1 MLVMASVRHPRLP
14 FGGLWV
20 PCFSFV
26 VYLAA
31 WGARLVI
38 RFVGRGKLARQLP
51 LTPARLG
58 WLVTRATAVVLWSGS
73 YTLLEVQAPG
83 KVEVRVRL
91 V

>member
-1 MLVMASVRHPRLP
+1 MASVRHPRLP
-14 FGGLWV
+14 FGVLWL

-26 VYLAA
+26 VYLVA

-38 RFVGRGKLARQLP
+38 RFAGRGKLARQLP

-58 WLVTRATAVVLWSGS
+58 WLVTRAAAAVLWSGS
-73 YTLLEVQAPG
+73 YTLLEVEAPG